1 MTAPEP
7 TVFIVDDDRDVL
19 QSFHSM
25 FSAMNLPVAT
35 FFSGRKFLEAVRP
48 GQPGCVI
55 IDMRMPEM
63 DGLELQR
70 EINRC
75 SLGVTVVII
84 SGGGTDD
91 IYGHAMAAGALACM
105 PKPINIEGLMELV
118 RQGLEKSIEMSA

>member
-19 QSFHSM
+19 QSFHLM
-25 FSAMNLPVAT
+25 FSAMNLPVAA
-35 FFSGRKFLEAVRP
+35 FSSGREFLEAVRP

-70 EINRC
+70 EINRR
-75 SLGVTVVII
+75 SLGVTVIII
-84 SGGGTDD
+84 SGGGIED
-91 IYGHAMAAGALACM
+91 IRDRAMAEGALTCLK
-105 PKPINIEGLMELV
+105 KPVKGKDLTDFV
-118 RQGLEKSIEMSA
+118 RQGLEKSVETLT

>member
-35 FFSGRKFLEAVRP
+35 FFSGREFLEAVQH

-55 IDMRMPEM
+55 IDMRMSEM

-70 EINRC
+70 EINRR
-75 SLGVTVVII
+75 SLGLTVIII

-91 IYGHAMAAGALACM
+91 IRDRAMVAGALACLE
-105 PKPINIEGLMELV
+105 KPVKGKDLTDLV
-118 RQGLEKSIEMSA
+118 RQGLEKSVEMSA

>member
-25 FSAMNLPVAT
+25 FSAMNLPVET
-35 FFSGRKFLEAVRP
+35 FSSGREFLEAVQP
-48 GQPGCVI
+48 GQPGCVV

-63 DGLELQR
+63 DGFELQR
-70 EINRC
+70 EISRR
-75 SLGVTVVII
+75 SLGVTVIII

-91 IYGHAMAAGALACM
+91 IRDRTMAAGALACLE
-105 PKPINIEGLMELV
+105 KPVKGKDLTDLV